1 MHYPNA
7 GEASVSFGCGLEKI
21 NNYDIKHK
29 CNTES
34 GSSGGPILNEL
45 NNKVIGFHKGCIKKF
60 GENKY
65 NIGTFL
71 KFPLIEMNT
80 NFDDSFILLKQ
91 IPNDYNYL
99 FHYIMV
105 SDYCYECYECYDMMV
120 NFVKINELKSDIDF
134 IHFFSKTKIKY
145 IKFI

>member
-7 GEASVSFGCGLEKI
+7 DEASISFGCGLEKI

-29 CNTES
+29 CNIES

-45 NNKVIGFHKGCIKKF
+45 NNKVIGFHKGCIKKL

-91 IPNDYNYL
+91 IPNDYTL
-99 FHYIMV
+99 IL
-105 SDYCYECYECYDMMV
+105 
-120 NFVKINELKSDIDF
+120 KIILN
-134 IHFFSKTKIKY
+134 HFFCIKERVPFY
-145 IKFI
+145 FK